1 MKKRFS
7 ALLAMLLGLIMALS
21 LILVGCGETPNDDNN
36 GDSGT
41 PPVIKPDDDNPN
53 TPGDDEDEFTV
64 SYRTDYTPTRFSDVT
79 NEVTELTEGVYLV
92 ANKLTMKSGL
102 LNGKTSVVY
111 TIEVDLTKA
120 NIVAGTKDNATTDF
134 NWEKAVPYRMA
145 LDWEEATG
153 GHVYACINADFFGSK
168 TVNAFVKDGIII
180 KDSHNDTGVPGNY
193 NYTNTSVDVPASAP
207 MLFGVNGTKA
217 QIAPIITV
225 EGDPTTAAV
234 KEQLVKAKLSYG
246 ILDGTKMYTVRENT
260 TPTQLQTNEIAFH
273 TSTSDEV
280 SPSKGYVVK
289 VDNTKGITELKVL
302 EVKKITSRTP
312 LTAGEGY
319 AYLYNNASSGNTATY
334 LSKLHEGDTLS
345 LSVASPDGKW
355 NGYQTILGC
364 RQALVIDNEIAST
377 VTLENSNRAQDQEVP
392 RTAVG
397 VKDGKVVLFAVESMY
412 YYGKDSEGDTHGVN
426 LPDLAEFAYYYGCS
440 DAANFDG
447 GGSTHLVVHPENE
460 EARVVVRSADFDAT
474 TNPFTTRVVM
484 NSFLITSRVDK

>member
-7 ALLAMLLGLIMALS
+7 ALLSVLLGLIMAFS
-21 LILVGCGETPNDDNN
+21 LILAGCDKKPAGDNGETDPPITNPDENDPN
-36 GDSGT
+36 
-41 PPVIKPDDDNPN
+41 K
-53 TPGDDEDEFTV
+53 PGDGEEEFKVT
-64 SYRTDYTPTRFSDVT
+64 YRTGYTPERFSDVT
-79 NEVTELTEGVYLV
+79 NEVTELADGVYLV
-92 ANKLTMKSGL
+92 KNTMTMTKGTTK
-102 LNGKTSVVY
+102 GKTSVVY
-111 TIEVDLTKA
+111 TIEVDLEKA
-120 NIVAGTKDNATTDF
+120 NIVAGTKNNATTDF

-145 LDWEEATG
+145 LAWEAATG
-153 GHVYACINADFFGSK
+153 GQVYASINADFFGSK

-193 NYTNTSVDVPASAP
+193 NYTNLSVDVPASAP

-225 EGDPTTAAV
+225 DGDPTTAEV

-246 ILDGTKMYTVRENT
+246 ILDGNKIYTVLENT
-260 TPTQLQTNEIAFH
+260 TPTELQTGEIAFH

-280 SPSKGYVVK
+280 KPSKGYVVK
-289 VDNTKGITELKVL
+289 VDTTKGITGLKVL
-302 EVKKITSRTP
+302 EVQKITSRTP

-319 AYLYNNASSGNTATY
+319 AYLYNNSSSGSTFTY
-334 LSKLHEGDTLS
+334 LSKLKEGDTLS

-364 RQALVIDNEIAST
+364 RQALVIDNAIAST

-397 VKDGKVVLFAVESMY
+397 IKNGKVVLMAVESMY
-412 YYGKDSEGDTHGVN
+412 YYAKDSEGDTHGMN
-426 LPDLAEFAYYYGCS
+426 LPELAEFAYYYGCS

-447 GGSTHLVVHPENE
+447 GGSTHLVVHPDGG
-460 EARVVVRSADFDAT
+460 EAKVMVRSADYEAT
-474 TNPFTTRVVM
+474 TDLFTTRVVM